1 MDVAFALKWNSMM
14 PQAPLEIRLNE
25 DSSSIRL
32 SRSNQDWKTILALP
46 FYIKPPYP
54 PLMSWLQAFSDE
66 SILNVCKKCGTSE
79 GEIGECV
86 ECDEGYLTCEEC
98 DGDGEIN
105 CNICDGEGDFTCE
118 ECDGEGNINVD
129 CVTCNGNGEIRVDCE
144 ECDNAIG
151 EVGFVECEECDGTG
165 EDDDGKQCKTCEGEM
180 QVKCEVCGGRGDVM
194 DDCEEC
200 GGEGEILEDCDDCD
214 GGLITCDECWGGQV
228 NCEVCDDGEVD
239 CEECGGAWQEDNCNE
254 HQLLKEIINPQPQVQ
269 NLQNN
274 LNDSNEKLKF
284 KIFSFKTNDDAEK
297 FANNSNNFCY
307 ILTLRNGVGTR
318 ELRSDW
324 RITVDTN
331 LEFPANRLVDIY
343 YIDEKFGYFT
353 PIKSKQYLK
362 RPSWDWSVGWKDEAV
377 NLINMETTL
386 VVRTNIS
393 LKEGNF
399 LNWNTDSPW
408 TS

>member
-1 MDVAFALKWNSMM
+1 MDVAFALKWNSLM
-14 PQAPLEIRLNE
+14 PQQPLEIRLHE
-25 DSSSIRL
+25 DSSSIML
-32 SRSNQDWKTILALP
+32 SRSNQDWKTILATP
-46 FYIKPPYP
+46 FNISPHP
-54 PLMSWLQAFSDE
+54 PLISWLQAFSDE

-79 GEIGECV
+79 GEIGDCEV
-86 ECDEGYLTCEEC
+86 CDGGILTCEEC
-98 DGDGEIN
+98 DGDGNID
-105 CNICDGEGDFTCE
+105 CNICDGEGDYTCG
-118 ECDGEGNINVD
+118 ECDGEGDINVD
-129 CVTCNGNGEIRVDCE
+129 CETCNGNGEIRVDCE

-165 EDDDGKQCKTCEGEM
+165 EDDDGKQCKICEGEM
-180 QVKCEVCGGRGDVM
+180 QVKCEVCEGRGDLM
-194 DDCEEC
+194 ETCEEC
-200 GGEGEILEDCDDCD
+200 GGSGEILEDCDYCD
-214 GGLITCDECWGGQV
+214 GGLVTCDECWGGQV
-228 NCEVCDDGEVD
+228 NCQVCDGGEVD
-239 CEECGGAWQEDNCNE
+239 CEECGGEWEGDNCNE
-254 HQLLKEIINPQPQVQ
+254 HQLLKDIINPQPQVQ

-284 KIFSFKTNDDAEK
+284 KILSFKTNDGAKK

>member
-1 MDVAFALKWNSMM
+1 
-14 PQAPLEIRLNE
+14 
-25 DSSSIRL
+25 
-32 SRSNQDWKTILALP
+32 
-46 FYIKPPYP
+46 
-54 PLMSWLQAFSDE
+54 
-66 SILNVCKKCGTSE
+66 
-79 GEIGECV
+79 
-86 ECDEGYLTCEEC
+86 
-98 DGDGEIN
+98 
-105 CNICDGEGDFTCE
+105 
-118 ECDGEGNINVD
+118 
-129 CVTCNGNGEIRVDCE
+129 
-144 ECDNAIG
+144 
-151 EVGFVECEECDGTG
+151 
-165 EDDDGKQCKTCEGEM
+165 M
-180 QVKCEVCGGRGDVM
+180 QVKCEVCEGEGNLM
-194 DDCEEC
+194 LPCEEC
-200 GGEGEILEDCDDCD
+200 DGEGEILEDCPDCD

-228 NCEVCDDGEVD
+228 NCDDCDDGEVE

-284 KIFSFKTNDDAEK
+284 KILSFKTNDDAKK

-318 ELRSDW
+318 EHRFKSRELRSGW
-324 RITVDTN
+324 RITVDSN
-331 LEFPANRLVDIY
+331 LEFPANGLVDIY
-343 YIDEKFGYFT
+343 YIDEKFGYFA
-353 PIKSKQYLK
+353 PIISKQNRKFSYYGIETTLSL
-362 RPSWDWSVGWKDEAV
+362 RENPAI